1 MKLCVLWLTTMK
13 ERDYCDTMKEAWEWR
28 YEWHDKG
35 LVDMHLIR
43 TNDGSID
50 IVVTN
55 LSVRN
60 KEHDEGENKTKRH
73 NDVTYEEDA
82 QCFDLWEKYIRVCII
97 YIY

>member
-1 MKLCVLWLTTMK
+1 
-13 ERDYCDTMKEAWEWR
+13 
-28 YEWHDKG
+28 
-35 LVDMHLIR
+35 MHLIR

-82 QCFDLWEKYIRVCII
+82 QCFDFIKGRITISNLAPVLDFLKQEKFEFDPNPNHNQPDCFQSNSGRVQINP
-97 YIY
+97 YG